1 MPRRTKIVATLGPA
15 TASEEMVEALI
26 RAGMD
31 VARVNFSHGTRAEHA
46 AQIQTVRRVAERLGR
61 PVAVLQDLQGPK
73 IRLGKVQGGAVEIA
87 AGDTVTLTPD
97 DGTPGT
103 AARLGVSL
111 DDLGRQLPVG
121 TAILIDD
128 GRLRLQV
135 VAVEGAAVRAQVE
148 VGGPVSDH
156 KGVNV
161 PNASL
166 DVPVLTAK
174 DLDDLA
180 FGVEVGVDFVALSFV
195 RSAGD
200 VRLLRDRLVAAAS
213 GVRAGGPGPDIP
225 RIVAKIEKHEALREI
240 DAVIDEADGV
250 MVARGDLGVEI
261 PPEEVP
267 HHQKAI
273 IRKAMARAKAV
284 ITATQMLES
293 MIQRPTPTRA
303 EASDVANAVWDG
315 TSAVMLSGETAVGR
329 YPVEAVETMAR
340 IAVTVERDLPA
351 LRLADA
357 RECADHVAA
366 GSETGADRDAGV
378 ARETTKAISRAACR
392 LAQDLGAAVILTP
405 TKSGTTAR
413 QVSRFRPRT
422 PVVATTPDPTVQR
435 QLTLEWGVTPLLV
448 KAATDTDRTIQ
459 SAVQAAAAHGMIEA
473 GDLAVVTCGARVNVP
488 GATNLIKL
496 ERVEDSEAPER
507 TTEE

>member
-31 VARVNFSHGTRAEHA
+31 VARVNFSHSTRAEHA

-128 GRLRLQV
+128 GRLRLRV

-240 DAVIDEADGV
+240 DAVIDQADGV

-261 PPEEVP
+261 PPRRCLTTRRP
-267 HHQKAI
+267 SS
-273 IRKAMARAKAV
+273 AKPWPGPRR
-284 ITATQMLES
+284 S
-293 MIQRPTPTRA
+293 SRP
-303 EASDVANAVWDG
+303 
-315 TSAVMLSGETAVGR
+315 
-329 YPVEAVETMAR
+329 
-340 IAVTVERDLPA
+340 
-351 LRLADA
+351 
-357 RECADHVAA
+357 
-366 GSETGADRDAGV
+366 
-378 ARETTKAISRAACR
+378 
-392 LAQDLGAAVILTP
+392 
-405 TKSGTTAR
+405 
-413 QVSRFRPRT
+413 PRCSN
-422 PVVATTPDPTVQR
+422 R
-435 QLTLEWGVTPLLV
+435 
-448 KAATDTDRTIQ
+448 
-459 SAVQAAAAHGMIEA
+459 
-473 GDLAVVTCGARVNVP
+473 
-488 GATNLIKL
+488 
-496 ERVEDSEAPER
+496 
-507 TTEE
+507 